1 MNTFTNPL
9 IRLNANTPA
18 PDAAQ
23 VFQALRTE
31 AQNEIERRLS
41 PEEQV
46 AVRQGGAASHRA
58 QRLIH
63 DVVERRHMH
72 YLSNTALGDWPQ
84 GATEEIAGR
93 IYRLL
98 YGLGPIEVLL
108 EGPDIEDI
116 AVNGPGEIFVR
127 TSRGWSQIPVDSDL
141 DLAAD
146 PGGMLFMFNQAIAG
160 SGQQAGPL
168 KPIVDERLPGGH
180 RISIITEP
188 VAADG
193 VWPLVVIRRHR
204 EVAFKP
210 HDFIDHPVPAQ
221 PPARQEVLDAT
232 NVWRPGSLL
241 TPAALAFLHMAVLT
255 GMNIL
260 LIGRTGVGKT
270 AFLSM
275 LGQMIPADRRVLVLE
290 DTRELKLRS
299 GEKPQNCVY
308 LTSVPQKLEGGIEIP
323 MSKLVIAALRQ
334 RPDHLV
340 LGEARGAEMWDLLN
354 AMQTGHGGNLTSV
367 HAASARQLIER
378 IQFMVSLP
386 PVGVKLT
393 PAEAGRLA
401 CTSFHILITYM
412 MDWNGRRYIQDISAY
427 TGRMNAEG
435 PEMEVLFAGG
445 PEHDYVL
452 RPVCRR
458 PQIEEH
464 LRLSG
469 LSYQPVLEIAQKEEA
484 LLGEGALQRARKG
497 SKA

>member
-1 MNTFTNPL
+1 
-9 IRLNANTPA
+9 
-18 PDAAQ
+18 
-23 VFQALRTE
+23 
-31 AQNEIERRLS
+31 
-41 PEEQV
+41 
-46 AVRQGGAASHRA
+46 
-58 QRLIH
+58 
-63 DVVERRHMH
+63 MH
-72 YLSNTALGDWPQ
+72 YLSNAALGEWPQ
-84 GATEEIAGR
+84 GSTEEIAAR

-116 AVNGPGEIFVR
+116 AVNGSGEIYVR

-146 PGGMLFMFNQAIAG
+146 PEGMLFMFNQAIAS

-168 KPIVDERLPGGH
+168 KPIIDERLPGGH

-204 EVAFKP
+204 EVAFAP
-210 HDFIDHPVPAQ
+210 HDFIERPVPAQ
-221 PPARQEVLDAT
+221 PPIRQEVLDAT
-232 NVWRPGSLL
+232 KIWTPGSLL
-241 TPAALAFLHMAVLT
+241 TPAALAFLHMAVLS

-275 LGQMIPADRRVLVLE
+275 LGQMIPADRRVVVLE
-290 DTRELKLRS
+290 ETRELKLRS
-299 GEKPQNCVY
+299 GEKPHNCVY
-308 LTSVPQKLEGGIEIP
+308 LICVPQRLEGGIEIP

-340 LGEARGAEMWDLLN
+340 LGEARGPEMWDLLN
-354 AMQTGHGGNLTSV
+354 AMQTGHGGNLTSI
-367 HAASARQLIER
+367 HAISARQLIER

-401 CTSFHILITYM
+401 GTSFHILITYM
-412 MDWNGRRYIQDISAY
+412 MDWNGRRYIKDISAY
-427 TGRMNAEG
+427 TGRMNGEE
-435 PEMEVLFAGG
+435 PEIEVLFAGG
-445 PEHDYVL
+445 PEHDFVL
-452 RPVCRR
+452 RPVCRT
-458 PQIEEH
+458 PQIEGH

-469 LSYQPVLEIAQKEEA
+469 LSYQPVLEIAAQEEA
-484 LLGEGALQRARKG
+484 RLDEGAGQRARKG